1 MTAKALHRTVL
12 AVALAALGGSAAAQ
26 PTTNPNPSPTPT
38 PAPTPTSTPCDPA
51 VRTDC
56 TDTTVSGGVSAGAG
70 VDVNGTGVSG
80 QVNGQVNG
88 TLDASGNPI
97 PPPATTTTVITPP
110 PPATNVYVAPAP
122 TYTPVVVED
131 HRSVYDR
138 YGIAVSLGGGVEGFT
153 GDTLRNST
161 DPGGGWNVRLGVGLK
176 SPLSLEAA
184 YIGSAQNIDA
194 LGLSGNALLVGNGAQ
209 ADARLN
215 LTGGMA
221 VQPFVF
227 GGAAWK
233 RYQIMNETAN
243 TSDLVDKDDVIEFPL
258 GVGIGAR
265 AAGLDLDLR
274 GEYRI
279 ATEADLVS
287 RTNPDARM
295 DRFGVNASI
304 GMAF

>member
-26 PTTNPNPSPTPT
+26 PTTT
-38 PAPTPTSTPCDPA
+38 TPTSDPCDPA

-56 TDTTVSGGVSAGAG
+56 PGVGGTVSGDVDVDSTGVSAGVG
-70 VDVNGTGVSG
+70 V
-80 QVNGQVNG
+80 
-88 TLDASGNPI
+88 TLDANGNPVT
-97 PPPATTTTVITPP
+97 PPPSTTTVITPP
-110 PPATNVYVAPAP
+110 PPPETNVYIAPPPPA
-122 TYTPVVVED
+122 PVVVEREKD
-131 HRSVYDR
+131 IYDR

-153 GDTLRNST
+153 GETMRSTT

-176 SPLSLEAA
+176 SPLALEAA
-184 YIGSAQNIDA
+184 YIGSAQEIDA
-194 LGLSGNALLVGNGAQ
+194 LGLSGDALLVGNGAQ
-209 ADARLN
+209 ANARLN

-233 RYQIMNETAN
+233 RYQIMNEDAN
-243 TSDLVDKDDVIEFPL
+243 TSDLIDDDDLVEFPVGL
-258 GVGIGAR
+258 GIGGR
-265 AAGLDLDLR
+265 YRGLNLDLR

-279 ATEADLVS
+279 ATDADLLR
-287 RTNPDARM
+287 RTDPDARM

>member
-26 PTTNPNPSPTPT
+26 PTTSSPPPTTP
-38 PAPTPTSTPCDPA
+38 PTPCDPA

-56 TDTTVSGGVSAGAG
+56 GEAGANGGVSAGAG
-70 VDVNGTGVSG
+70 VDVDADGTGVSG
-80 QVNGQVNG
+80 GVGVQGQIDGSV
-88 TLDASGNPI
+88 DADGNPI
-97 PPPATTTTVITPP
+97 TPSPAPSTMVITPP
-110 PPATNVYVAPAP
+110 PPPDTNIYVAPAP
-122 TYTPVVVED
+122 VTPLVE
-131 HRSVYDR
+131 REQSIYDR

-153 GDTLRNST
+153 GDTMRSTT

-194 LGLSGNALLVGNGAQ
+194 LGLTGDALLVGNGAQ
-209 ADARLN
+209 ANARLN

-221 VQPFVF
+221 VQPFIF

-233 RYQIMNETAN
+233 RYQIMNEDAN
-243 TSDLVDKDDVIEFPL
+243 TSALIDDDDLVEFPL
-258 GVGIGAR
+258 GIGIGGR
-265 AAGLDLDLR
+265 FSGLNLDLR

-279 ATEADLVS
+279 ATDADLIS